1 MGDKLKHALNNKS
14 LKTLSLQGFV
24 TIIYAISGE
33 LGIRTPGPVTVNSF
47 QDCRNRPLCQLSGA
61 KIRAAKFQAKSI
73 CGFQYPFFN
82 TTIFFYGNKPLIL
95 YLPNNNIASTNFAAN
110 KLN

>member
-1 MGDKLKHALNNKS
+1 MGDKLKQALNNKS
-14 LKTLSLQGFV
+14 LKTLSLQGFI

-61 KIRAAKFQAKSI
+61 NVHS
-73 CGFQYPFFN
+73 
-82 TTIFFYGNKPLIL
+82 
-95 YLPNNNIASTNFAAN
+95 
-110 KLN
+110 